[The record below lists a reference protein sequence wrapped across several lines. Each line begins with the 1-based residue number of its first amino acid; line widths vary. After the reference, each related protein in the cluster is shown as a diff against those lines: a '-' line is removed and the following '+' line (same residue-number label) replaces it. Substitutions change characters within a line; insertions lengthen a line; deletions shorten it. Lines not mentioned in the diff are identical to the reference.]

1 MTYPIRVYRVY
12 KGLYIVPLLGMTE
25 KYRHNGIN
33 VGWIVYP
40 VLRRVT
46 LYEYRSVIDDIRNI
60 GYDIR
65 RICWM

>member
-1 MTYPIRVYRVY
+1 
-12 KGLYIVPLLGMTE
+12 MTE

-40 VLRRVT
+40 VLLRVT
-46 LYEYRSVIDDIRNI
+46 GYDNRSVINDIRNVC
-60 GYDIR
+60 YEFR